1 MHCWENSLVCVY
13 VPGES
18 GVCVCMCA
26 ERLGLCTVRVR
37 LSSRFQGHSVDDRA
51 LALPSLSYSIVA
63 SEVILSQRT
72 DRVFPVAFR
81 FVASWR
87 RVRSGGVGVWSGA

>member
-1 MHCWENSLVCVY
+1 MCVC

-18 GVCVCMCA
+18 GVCVCMRA

-51 LALPSLSYSIVA
+51 LALPSLTYHKSDLYLLLYRPRRPPARGNNGSVSRVGA
-63 SEVILSQRT
+63 REGRVCGEVR
-72 DRVFPVAFR
+72 
-81 FVASWR
+81 W
-87 RVRSGGVGVWSGA
+87 G